1 MEDNVDVVVSE
12 DILAVKAE
20 RLINIAT
27 KEDYYAQRT
36 YEMSQVQ
43 DALAGYYATS
53 QTEQVEVSVEGDGRS
68 DEEVDGQ
75 DQSEQPER
83 SQRTTRNST
92 LREKAAKVTKARG

>member
-1 MEDNVDVVVSE
+1 MEDNVDV
-12 DILAVKAE
+12 LAVKAE

-43 DALAGYYATS
+43 AALAGYYATS

-68 DEEVDGQ
+68 DEEADGQ
-75 DQSEQPER
+75 DQSDKPER
-83 SQRTTRNST
+83 VKTTRNST